1 MIMIQNIQKYIFNS
15 YVIENYLHK
24 TFYFFF
30 LIEVK
35 KKITFFNIFFII
47 LIRKETL
54 FVSIYITI

>member
-15 YVIENYLHK
+15 YVIENNLHK

-35 KKITFFNIFFII
+35 KKLYSLTFF
-47 LIRKETL
+47 L
-54 FVSIYITI
+54 